1 MASDKKTFTQ
11 VETIQVEGMTWAC
24 VYDLV
29 QWLKEM
35 ATEGEFEDSHRETF
49 VFVATQLT
57 RLVTK

>member
-1 MASDKKTFTQ
+1 MSDTTFTQ
-11 VETIQVEGMTWAC
+11 IETVEFEGMTFAC

-29 QWLKEM
+29 QWLKDM
-35 ATEGEFEDSHRETF
+35 ANDKAFEENRRETF

>member
-1 MASDKKTFTQ
+1 VSTETTPFTQ
-11 VETIQVEGMTWAC
+11 VETVEFEGMTWAL

-35 ATEGEFEDSHRETF
+35 AGDEAFEESHRETF